1 MGAVVAAPKAA
12 EVKAVGQPA
21 VAVAKEMAEDGQVG
35 RAGHPA
41 EGAAMHPLAVA
52 KLRLV
57 LV

>member
-1 MGAVVAAPKAA
+1 MVAVVAVPKAA

-21 VAVAKEMAEDGQVG
+21 AAVAKGMAEDGQVG
-35 RAGHPA
+35 QAGHPA

-52 KLRLV
+52 KVRLV

>member
-1 MGAVVAAPKAA
+1 MAAPKAA

-21 VAVAKEMAEDGQVG
+21 EAVAKEVAEDGQVG
-35 RAGHPA
+35 RAGHQA

-52 KLRLV
+52 KIRFLV